1 VSIDRDGPHC
11 IIKILR
17 SLSDTPLHNGKNNGC
32 LEGDLPIAKAGIRLR
47 LLGWAARRFGGK
59 SGAVSLEG
67 SLSML
72 PDTSLFPLFRDGLDP
87 VPEVGRLR
95 EQSPVSR
102 LPIPMG
108 IRAWLVTG
116 YEPVRAVLGS
126 ADGFS
131 NDFGAFAAQVGLT
144 AGQQPGGLGLSV
156 PPVHT
161 RLRRLVTPEFTMR
174 RLARLQ
180 PRIETIVSERLD
192 AMAAVD
198 GPVDLLQEFALPV
211 PALTICELLGV
222 PYADRELV
230 QEFST
235 ARFDLG
241 GSAYAPLDAINE
253 SRAYLRGLVADLR
266 RKPGDGL
273 LGSLIRDHGDELDD
287 QELAGLA
294 DGVLTGGLE
303 TSASMLALGAL
314 VLMTQPELAEPLRAG
329 EPADALVEELLRYLT
344 VVQVAFPRFAV
355 RDMEIAGV
363 SIKAGDVVM
372 CSLSAADRDGVLG
385 PGMDRIDAARPT
397 SRSHLAFGHGLH
409 RCVGAELARME
420 LRTAYPALV
429 RRFPAMRP
437 AIDPASLPTRRASIV
452 FGLDALPVTLQPV

>member
-144 AGQQPGGLGLSV
+144 AGQQPGGLGMSD

-211 PALTICELLGV
+211 PALTI
-222 PYADRELV
+222 
-230 QEFST
+230 
-235 ARFDLG
+235 
-241 GSAYAPLDAINE
+241 YAPLDAINE

-437 AIDPASLPTRRASIV
+437 AIDPADLPMRRASIV
-452 FGLDALPVTLQPV
+452 FGLDALPVTLGLHSPA

>member
-1 VSIDRDGPHC
+1 MASAGTT
-11 IIKILR
+11 R
-17 SLSDTPLHNGKNNGC
+17 SS
-32 LEGDLPIAKAGIRLR
+32 AVLR
-47 LLGWAARRFGGK
+47 LLGWIARRFGGARTQGL
-59 SGAVSLEG
+59 SFGG

-72 PDTSLFPLFRDGLDP
+72 PDRSLFPLFRNGLDP
-87 VPEVGRLR
+87 VAEVGSLR
-95 EQSPVSR
+95 ERAPVSR
-102 LPIPMG
+102 LPVPVP
-108 IRAWLVTG
+108 IRVWLATG
-116 YEPVRAVLGS
+116 YEPVRQVLGS

-131 NDFGAFAAQVGLT
+131 NDFGAFAARVGLT
-144 AGQQPGGLGLSV
+144 AAAEPGGLGMAD
-156 PPVHT
+156 PPMHT
-161 RLRRLVTPEFTMR
+161 RLRRLIMPEFTMH

-180 PRIETIVSERLD
+180 PRIETIVSDRLD
-192 AMAAVD
+192 AMARID

-222 PYADRELV
+222 PYADRGLV
-230 QEFST
+230 QEFSA

-241 GSAYAPLDAINE
+241 GGAYAPLDAINE
-253 SRAYLRGLVADLR
+253 SKAYLRNLVAAQR
-266 RKPGDGL
+266 REPGDGL
-273 LGSLIRDHGDELDD
+273 IGSLIRAHGDELDD

-314 VLMTQPELAEPLRAG
+314 VLMTQPELAEPLRSG

-355 RDMEIAGV
+355 RDLELAGV
-363 SIKAGDVVM
+363 TIKAGDVVM

-385 PGMDRIDAARPT
+385 PGMERIEVGRPT

-452 FGLDALPVTLQPV
+452 FGLEELPVTLE